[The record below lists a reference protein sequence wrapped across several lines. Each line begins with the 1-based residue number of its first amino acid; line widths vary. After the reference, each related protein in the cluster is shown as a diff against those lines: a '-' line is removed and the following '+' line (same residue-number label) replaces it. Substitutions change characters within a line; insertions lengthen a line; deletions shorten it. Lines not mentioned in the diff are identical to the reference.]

1 MCYAREGDP
10 RIPELVSVSLA
21 RCRNIANLLRI
32 MYHADDEKPIYN
44 ITSCLGPIFNF
55 YNQRNWLVESVELD
69 HMLGVDL
76 SVFPIYSIS
85 PELDLYMENFQD
97 EGMIKVFP
105 WYLPLLKQ
113 MEYYG
118 QRLLLN
124 DCLYRYMYKSKYII
138 IKDLDEIIVPSRNAH
153 NLVDMLE
160 SLPMEGVAEYN
171 IRSVIY
177 RDDLFSNYTG
187 GANRTL
193 LDLYQPKTL
202 LNAKKESHIY
212 RHLLRSKYIILPK
225 RVLEVNVHSSKKY
238 ISPYDRY
245 DVPIDL
251 ALVHH
256 HRLPVVKAKNR
267 ETEDDTEMERYAN
280 EILNRIHQRHIKVSS
295 MVEGHRASAL
305 NSQD

>member
-1 MCYAREGDP
+1 MCYVREGDP
-10 RIPELVSVSLA
+10 RIPEFVSVSLA
-21 RCRNIANLLRI
+21 DCGNIANLLKI
-32 MYHADDEKPIYN
+32 VYHADDEKPIYN
-44 ITSCLGPIFNF
+44 ITSCLGPLFNF

-105 WYLPLLKQ
+105 WYHPLLKQ

-138 IKDLDEIIVPSRNAH
+138 IKDLDEIIVPSKNKH

-160 SLPMEGVAEYN
+160 SLPMDGVAEYN

-202 LNAKKESHIY
+202 VNAKRESRIY

-225 RVLEVNVHSSKKY
+225 RVLEVNVHLSKKY
-238 ISPYDRY
+238 VSPYDRY

-256 HRLPVVKAKNR
+256 HRLPVGKARKS
-267 ETEDDTEMERYAN
+267 EIEDTEMERYAI
-280 EILNRIHQRHIKVSS
+280 EILNRIHKRHIKVSN
-295 MVEGHRASAL
+295 MV
-305 NSQD
+305 